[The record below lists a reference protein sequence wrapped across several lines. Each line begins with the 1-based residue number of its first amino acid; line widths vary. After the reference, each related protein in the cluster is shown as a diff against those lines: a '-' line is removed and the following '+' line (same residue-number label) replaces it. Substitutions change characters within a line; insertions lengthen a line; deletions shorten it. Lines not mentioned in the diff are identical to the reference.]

1 MHKLSVFCRV
11 VILLLCSMIGSKANA
26 QFSFSDSLQV
36 SLITCSEGPDAYER
50 FGHSAVRILDFKN
63 NEDIVFH
70 WGVFNFN
77 APHFVYRFVK
87 GETDYQLGATYTDT
101 FFNSYYKRGL
111 AIKEQ
116 QLNLDKDEAKKLVN
130 AIIENYRPENRVYRY
145 SFFFDNCATRP
156 FNLIEKA
163 TDHRISYDTAWVQP
177 ITLRDMVQ
185 QKSGVGNWLDLGISL
200 AVAGRSD
207 KQAYFKEQ
215 MFLPEYLAEAYNHA
229 TIGDKALVAKEMEV
243 FPMAPEVRAKID
255 QESVLTSPVTVLIA
269 VALIVT
275 LLGLATRRN
284 KKLAVIYKSAESIV
298 LFATG
303 VTGAILWFLNF
314 VSVHPAVDHNLNCLW
329 LLPTNIIFAALIWV
343 KSAEKVNRIYFFI
356 IFALIIAYAII
367 NWGFGIQYYSMLF
380 LPVQFTLLFI
390 AKEHLVKKK

>member
-1 MHKLSVFCRV
+1 MHKLSVFCRIV
-11 VILLLCSMIGSKANA
+11 LLVCCSLIGGKASA
-26 QFSFSDSLQV
+26 QLNFSDSLLV
-36 SLITCSEGPDAYER
+36 SLVTCSEGPDAYEH
-50 FGHSAVRILDFKN
+50 FGHSAVRILDIKN

-255 QESVLTSPVTVLIA
+255 QESKLTSPVTVLIA

-275 LLGLATRRN
+275 LLGLATRRI
-284 KKLAVIYKSAESIV
+284 KKLAVIYKSAESLV

-329 LLPTNIIFAALIWV
+329 LLPTNIIFAVLIWV

-367 NWGFGIQYYSMLF
+367 NRGFGIQYYSMLF
-380 LPVQFTLLFI
+380 LPIQFTLLFI
-390 AKEHLVKKK
+390 AKEHIVKKK